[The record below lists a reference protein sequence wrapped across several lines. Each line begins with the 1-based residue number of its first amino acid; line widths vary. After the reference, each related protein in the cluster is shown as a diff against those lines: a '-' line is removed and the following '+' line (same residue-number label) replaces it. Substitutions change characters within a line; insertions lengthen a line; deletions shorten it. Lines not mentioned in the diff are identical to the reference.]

1 MVVMV
6 SVWPLKRWLSDAVF
20 TNDELL
26 KPNDNAMTTPD
37 ISSDQPDVT
46 CTQANAVGLW
56 SKPTCGSSSSVARES
71 KTAWDRYDCL

>member
-6 SVWPLKRWLSDAVF
+6 PVRPLKRWLRDAVF

-46 CTQANAVGLW
+46 CTQANAVGL
-56 SKPTCGSSSSVARES
+56 
-71 KTAWDRYDCL
+71 